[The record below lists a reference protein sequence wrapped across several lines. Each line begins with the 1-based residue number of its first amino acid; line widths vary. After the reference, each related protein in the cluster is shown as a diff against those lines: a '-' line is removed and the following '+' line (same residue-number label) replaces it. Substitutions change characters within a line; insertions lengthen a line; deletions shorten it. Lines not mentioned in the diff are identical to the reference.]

1 MVAPGLSQM
10 NLQANIIVIKTIIYC
25 HHIIIISSI
34 SIIINFIKYIS
45 IITWPSDCNPS
56 HSSARHQIQRCPEK
70 KCFKIL
76 VTMYSGVLVGHPSWS
91 PCIWSP
97 QLVTL
102 YAATLVGHLVLEE
115 GEAVLAVPVVGL
127 VLHPVKPGHQK
138 ITIMMVFLMT
148 MITDQ
153 EISAPL

>member
-1 MVAPGLSQM
+1 MFQDFG
-10 NLQANIIVIKTIIYC
+10 
-25 HHIIIISSI
+25 HHVFSI
-34 SIIINFIKYIS
+34 GGS
-45 IITWPSDCNPS
+45 C
-56 HSSARHQIQRCPEK
+56 
-70 KCFKIL
+70 
-76 VTMYSGVLVGHPSWS
+76 
-91 PCIWSP
+91 WSP

-102 YAATLVGHLVLEE
+102 YAATPVGHLVLEE

-127 VLHPVKPGHQK
+127 VLHPVEPGHQK